1 MYLCWTQ
8 VFRSCVISVSKRYIN
23 PIPGI
28 ISIVIAWQD
37 PPLNKCFSGKT
48 IMSSLIGWLVGHHH
62 DVISLHTLQQGVHPA
77 IITP

>member
-1 MYLCWTQ
+1 M
-8 VFRSCVISVSKRYIN
+8 SADDDDVIIN
-23 PIPGI
+23 QSGG
-28 ISIVIAWQD
+28 AWCMEAVTGAEQKQD

-62 DVISLHTLQQGVHPA
+62 DVISLHTLQQGVHHA